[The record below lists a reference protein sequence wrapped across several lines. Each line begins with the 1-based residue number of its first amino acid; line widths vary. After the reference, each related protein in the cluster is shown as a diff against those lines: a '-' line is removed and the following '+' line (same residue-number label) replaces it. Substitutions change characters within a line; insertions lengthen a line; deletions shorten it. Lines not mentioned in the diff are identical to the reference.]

1 MNTTTM
7 KNGSEKLMEDLQ
19 AVVTDTEALL
29 RTSVADGSEVAGRAR
44 MQAEESL
51 RRARARLLEIEQR
64 LAARARGAA
73 KSTDTYVHENPWPAI
88 GVAAGIGF
96 FAGLLL
102 SRR

>member
-1 MNTTTM
+1 MNTTM

-29 RTSVADGSEVAGRAR
+29 RTSVADGSELAGRAR

-51 RRARARLLEIEQR
+51 RHARTRMLEIEQR
-64 LAARARGAA
+64 LAASGRATAQ
-73 KSTDTYVHENPWPAI
+73 STNTYVHENPWPAI

-96 FAGLLL
+96 VAGLLL
-102 SRR
+102 TRR